1 MHCALHG
8 AAAVSVISG
17 LAMAY
22 TSMDGWLHARMD
34 GRRMI
39 EDHDHD
45 YHDDHD
51 HDDHHDDHDDHVDVH
66 ACVCMD
72 GSMHMHK

>member
-1 MHCALHG
+1 MGVDRHRHALHG
-8 AAAVSVISG
+8 VAAISVISG
-17 LAMAY
+17 LVMAY
-22 TSMDGWLHARMD
+22 TSMMDGWLHARMD

-45 YHDDHD
+45 YHDDH
-51 HDDHHDDHDDHVDVH
+51 VDVH